1 MPIYAGIKLVLALRE
16 DTSID
21 LDDIASHLRPYKS
34 AYLHFCSRQG
44 ECPDI
49 KLKIDDAS
57 QRLIA
62 MLGKPLHQYRNKAA
76 GMCLYDPNERRM
88 RMKCAV
94 FEKWV
99 EQKEM
104 GTSDSSDVE
113 MDEKAT
119 E

>member
-1 MPIYAGIKLVLALRE
+1 MPVYAGIKLVLALHE

-34 AYLHFCSRQG
+34 AYARFCSRQG
-44 ECPDI
+44 ECPDL
-49 KLKIDDAS
+49 KLKLVDAS

-62 MLGKPLHQYRNKAA
+62 ILGKPLHQYRNKAA
-76 GMCLYDPNERRM
+76 GLCLYDPNERRM
-88 RMKCAV
+88 RLKCAV

-99 EQKEM
+99 EQKESD
-104 GTSDSSDVE
+104 TSDSSDVE
-113 MDEKAT
+113 IEEKAT